1 MPGVTISAGYGAG
14 GSVVAARVAQLLDV
28 PLLDRAISSAVA
40 AQLRVSVAEARD
52 GAVHRSLPD
61 RFLGVLAP
69 LAVGVLAPSSSA
81 APRDLMASGDDA
93 AWFREQAEAVMR
105 AALSSGAVILG
116 RAGAAAFRGE
126 PGVLRVR
133 LFGPAE
139 ARAAQA
145 ARIENVDEPTARR
158 RLPEVDRARAQ
169 YVRRLYRADIDDPEL
184 FHLQIDSTVVPLEAC
199 AEVIV
204 TAYRDSFDRERAPGP
219 AGTAG
224 TAGPA
229 GCASGKEWPGPGA

>member
-93 AWFREQAEAVMR
+93 SWFREQAEAVMR

-229 GCASGKEWPGPGA
+229 GCASGKEGPGPGA

>member
-158 RLPEVDRARAQ
+158 RLPEVARARAQ

-229 GCASGKEWPGPGA
+229 GCASGKEGPGPGA

>member
-40 AQLRVSVAEARD
+40 AQLRVSVEEAHG

-61 RFLGVLAP
+61 RFLGVLIP
-69 LAVGVLAPSSSA
+69 LAAGVLAASSSA
-81 APRDLMASGDDA
+81 APRDLTASGDDA

-105 AALSSGAVILG
+105 AALTSGAVILG

-145 ARIENVDEPTARR
+145 ARIESVDESTARR

-169 YVRRLYRADIDDPEL
+169 YVRRLYRADIDDPDL
-184 FHLQIDSTVVPLEAC
+184 FHLQIDSTVVPLDVC
-199 AEVIV
+199 AGLIV
-204 TAYRDSFDRERAPGP
+204 TAYRDSFDPQQAARPEGAAQPGRAEIS
-219 AGTAG
+219 A
-224 TAGPA
+224 
-229 GCASGKEWPGPGA
+229 AS

>member
-1 MPGVTISAGYGAG
+1 MPGVTISAAYGAG

-40 AQLRVSVAEARD
+40 AQLQVSVEEARD
-52 GAVHRSLPD
+52 GAVRRSLPD

-69 LAVGVLAPSSSA
+69 LAAGVLAASSSA
-81 APRDLMASGDDA
+81 ALRDLTASGDEA

-116 RAGAAAFRGE
+116 RAGAAAFQRE

-133 LFGPAE
+133 LFGAPE

-145 ARIENVDEPTARR
+145 ARIESVDESTARR

-169 YVRRLYRADIDDPEL
+169 YVRRLYRADIDDPGL
-184 FHLQIDSTVVPLEAC
+184 FHLQIDSTVVPLDIC
-199 AEVIV
+199 AGLIV
-204 TAYRDSFDRERAPGP
+204 TAYRDGFGRERAPGP
-219 AGTAG
+219 DGSAA
-224 TAGPA
+224 APEPAESGPA
-229 GCASGKEWPGPGA
+229 R